1 MEQSQKR
8 KLFRDPLILILAG
21 LIVLALVPI
30 PFLVYRVLQSGSSG
44 PGTVSTAL
52 PTATPTMTSVPTA
65 TPVPI
70 PTSTPTSTPTPT
82 PTPTPLLSPFTGLPV
97 DADALQLPVIAV
109 MIPSDSEQHGMSQA
123 SIVFEASAEY
133 SIQRFM
139 AVFEAV
145 DTHKLGPIRS
155 ARPYYAQWACG
166 YNAIYTHWGGSP
178 QAYGWLAANDCVYDL
193 DGLSEEPPFWR
204 AEVVD
209 ISWNNGFTDSDSL
222 YRYLVQHSLM
232 SHREPI
238 QGFQHKDD
246 VSLET
251 RPLTGTISI
260 RGAFRFSVYY
270 EYEPEENLYLRYYK
284 GKPHLD
290 LNTGE
295 QHRVRNVVVIFVPE
309 APIPNDPKG
318 RLEIQ
323 TTGEGEALFFMDG
336 ALLPGRWVKE
346 TEQDELHFFDED
358 DQEVAFNRGNIW
370 IEVLALGQED
380 TLSYEL
386 GPPR

>member
-1 MEQSQKR
+1 MFK
-8 KLFRDPLILILAG
+8 DPLVVILLG

-30 PFLVYRVLQSGSSG
+30 PFLVYRVLQSGGG
-44 PGTVSTAL
+44 PGSVSAAL
-52 PTATPTMTSVPTA
+52 PTATPTVAPVPTM

-70 PTSTPTSTPTPT
+70 PTATPAPTLTPT

-97 DADALQLPVIAV
+97 DATGPQLPILAV

-139 AVFEAV
+139 AIFEYV
-145 DTHKLGPIRS
+145 DTNKLGPIRS

-166 YNAIYTHWGGSP
+166 YGAIYTHWGGSP
-178 QAYGWLAANDCVYDL
+178 QAYDWLRENDCVYDL
-193 DGLSEEPPFWR
+193 DGINEEFPFWR

-209 ISWNNGFTDSDSL
+209 ISWNNGFTDSDGV
-222 YRYLVQHSLM
+222 YRYLAQHGLM
-232 SHREPI
+232 SRPKAI
-238 QGFQHKDD
+238 RGFQHKDD
-246 VSLET
+246 APAAT

-260 RGAFRFSVYY
+260 RGAFRYPVYY
-270 EYEPEENLYLRYYK
+270 EYEPQENLYLRYYK
-284 GKPHLD
+284 GKAHLD
-290 LNTGE
+290 LNTAE
-295 QHRVRNVVVIFVPE
+295 QHRVRNVIVIFVPE
-309 APIPNDPKG
+309 APIPGDPKG

-336 ALLPGRWVKE
+336 ALLHGHWVKE
-346 TEQDELHFFDED
+346 SPPDELHFFDQD

-370 IEVLALGQED
+370 IEVLALGQDE

-386 GPPR
+386 GQPR